1 MLDQTEREL
10 IDALV
15 ALAPTLREHAEL
27 AERDVIIQPAT
38 AVKARARDRLF
49 LVRCFCTAPRADVFF
64 SRPHDH
70 GALSGPHS

>member
-1 MLDQTEREL
+1 MPDQTEREL

-38 AVKARARDRLF
+38 AVEA
-49 LVRCFCTAPRADVFF
+49 
-64 SRPHDH
+64 
-70 GALSGPHS
+70 